1 MYMMSLF
8 LTLFHIYNRNITHKY
23 RLNYLYLEA
32 FMKFTLLFLIG
43 LFLYILWYLFKF
55 SISEIEEFED
65 NRILEDRHY
74 EYDEEE
80 LVDDDDYF

>member
-1 MYMMSLF
+1 
-8 LTLFHIYNRNITHKY
+8 
-23 RLNYLYLEA
+23 
-32 FMKFTLLFLIG
+32 MKFTLLFLIG